1 MFSICSRQI
10 LISNDEVVSKI
21 ISAKKE
27 INANLEQY
35 KNPSINP
42 HLLNENPDEENSID
56 LIAMMK
62 TEIYRRNLKFLI
74 VLNLYFARIKDIAQS
89 KMQTGRIN
97 LFSVKTKLQNV
108 NIKISFMNAGSL

>member
-35 KNPSINP
+35 NIPSINP
-42 HLLNENPDEENSID
+42 HLLNKNPDEENSID
-56 LIAMMK
+56 LTVMMK
-62 TEIYRRNLKFLI
+62 TEIYRRNFKLLI
-74 VLNLYFARIKDIAQS
+74 VLNLHFARKKDIAQS
-89 KMQTGRIN
+89 KMQTGRMN
-97 LFSVKTKLQNV
+97 LFSVKTKLQNI